1 MKLFAKFKITLGA
14 LLLAFGLSQAGAQ
27 TNAPVTLEQISGAM
41 GRAQTVFTRFVQER
55 HLSLFNESL
64 RSEGFLCFQKPGRIR
79 WETTVPYKSI
89 LVSDGSSVAQFE
101 WTDEKW
107 KKLDLGLG
115 DALQNVVSQIASVM
129 DGRYAS
135 GGRDY
140 TATVT
145 NNADEV
151 VITLIPQ
158 NETVRK
164 MMAAIEVHLAAD
176 LKQTRRVV
184 LRENGGDYTDIQF
197 SEQLVNLKLPPKT
210 FDLNAPADIE
220 TIRSAAAN
228 DKSKP

>member
-1 MKLFAKFKITLGA
+1 LGA
-14 LLLAFGLSQAGAQ
+14 LLLAFSLNHAGAQ
-27 TNAPVTLEQISGAM
+27 TNAPVTLEQISVAM

-55 HLSLFNESL
+55 HLSLFNEPL

-89 LVSDGSSVAQFE
+89 LLSDGSSVAQFE
-101 WTDEKW
+101 WTDDKW

-115 DALQNVVSQIASVM
+115 DALQNVVSQIAVVM

-135 GGRDY
+135 DRSGY
-140 TATVT
+140 AASVT
-145 NNADEV
+145 KNANEV
-151 VITLIPQ
+151 VVTLVPQ

-164 MMAAIEVHLAAD
+164 MMAAIEVHLAAN

-197 SEQLVNLKLPPKT
+197 SEQFVNLELPPKT
-210 FDLNAPADIE
+210 FDLNAPADIGK
-220 TIRSAAAN
+220 IRSAAAN
-228 DKSKP
+228 AKP

>member
-1 MKLFAKFKITLGA
+1 MKLFAKHKITLGA
-14 LLLAFGLSQAGAQ
+14 LLLAFSLNHAGAQ
-27 TNAPVTLEQISGAM
+27 TNAPVTLEQISVAM

-55 HLSLFNESL
+55 HLSLFNEPL

-89 LVSDGSSVAQFE
+89 LLSDGSGLAQFE

-107 KKLDLGLG
+107 RKLDLGLG
-115 DALQNVVSQIASVM
+115 DALQNVVSQIAGVM
-129 DGRYAS
+129 DGGYAS
-135 GGRDY
+135 NRSGY
-140 TATVT
+140 AASVT
-145 NNADEV
+145 NNADEM

-164 MMAAIEVHLAAD
+164 MMAAIEVHLTAD

-197 SEQLVNLKLPPKT
+197 SEQFVNLELPPKT
-210 FDLNAPADIE
+210 FDLNAAVDLGK
-220 TIRSAAAN
+220 IRSAAAN
-228 DKSKP
+228 AKP